1 MPLFL
6 SVLFTLLTFA
16 NITPDTDQP
25 NQHRLVLSF
34 VSDGFVPS
42 EQQLAV
48 AEGLNMTLFEVSE
61 PSQVSSFSDR
71 QYSYLLAIG
80 PEFQVPGQLS
90 HNLSAV
96 ADDMLRTYRDFER
109 IIPGKIAAVGAMRYP
124 FESYP
129 NFIETAEALSD
140 TLLTEITVPLYLQS
154 AGYPVNNRPYGFNFT
169 SVRAHPE
176 QSQHIDRS
184 VVHFVPS
191 DDLNA
196 TFSSLNQTMDYL
208 LNYDESILILPASWF
223 FSQLERQSDLRY
235 LFTDHMS
242 GNSVVLP
249 LPSEESQPPYFN
261 WSIVLLFLIWGSF
274 ALHFRYQPIYGQSV
288 IRYFSNHS
296 FFVDDVMEHRL
307 RNVLPGIVLL
317 MQHALLTG
325 LFVYASMEVMVT
337 KLGLE
342 VLNFHFPG
350 IMLFANPLFSLFM
363 AGVATALLLQAISA
377 LWIYFSNKELTA
389 FSQVLNLY
397 SWPLHL
403 NLLVVTFLIVF
414 NQMGFSEILILVL
427 AGLFIIIWFFSF
439 NIAAIDST
447 KLLET
452 TGAKILFLSLTVGLH
467 IVLLLGVLTYFLYT
481 PSVIEPIL
489 FAIDVP

>member
-6 SVLFTLLTFA
+6 SVLLTLLTFA

-25 NQHRLVLSF
+25 NQHRLVLSLA
-34 VSDGFVPS
+34 SDGFIPT

-48 AEGLNMTLFEVSE
+48 AEELNMTLFEVSE

-71 QYSYLLAIG
+71 QYSYMLSIG
-80 PEFQVPGQLS
+80 PRFEVPGQLS
-90 HNLSAV
+90 QNLSAV
-96 ADDMLRTYRDFER
+96 AEDMLRTYRDFER
-109 IIPGKIAAVGAMRYP
+109 MIPGKIAAVGALQHP

-129 NFIETAEALSD
+129 NFIRSAEALSD
-140 TLLTEITVPLYLQS
+140 TLKTEITAPLYLQS
-154 AGYPVNNRPYGFNFT
+154 AGFSAGNRPGGFSFT
-169 SVRAHPE
+169 SIRVHPG
-176 QSQHIDRS
+176 QSQNIDRS
-184 VVHFVPS
+184 VVHFAPS

-196 TFSSLNQTMDYL
+196 TFSSLNRTMDHL
-208 LNYDESILILPASWF
+208 LSYDESILILPASWF
-223 FSQLERQSDLRY
+223 FTQLERQNDLRY
-235 LFTDHMS
+235 LFADHKA
-242 GNSVVLP
+242 GNSVQLP
-249 LPSEESQPPYFN
+249 LPSEESQAPYFN

-307 RNVLPGIVLL
+307 RNVLPGIILL
-317 MQHALLTG
+317 IQHALLTG
-325 LFVYASMEVMVT
+325 LFVYASLEVMVSE
-337 KLGLE
+337 LGLE
-342 VLNFHFPG
+342 VLSYHFPG
-350 IMLFANPLFSLFM
+350 IMLFENPLLSLFT
-363 AGVATALLLQAISA
+363 AGVITAMVLQTISV
-377 LWIYFSNKELTA
+377 LWIYFSNRELTA

-414 NQMGFSEILILVL
+414 NQVGFSEILILVL
-427 AGLFIIIWFFSF
+427 AALFIIIWFFSF
-439 NIAAIDST
+439 NIAAVDSS

-452 TGAKILFLSLTVGLH
+452 TGAKALFLSLTVVLH
-467 IVLLLGVLTYFLYT
+467 IVLVLGVLTYFLYT